1 MSHACPNRDTSSAWL
16 HACAAPQLLPALQIC
31 AETIEDYKT
40 KHRKRLLILRDKLAA
55 LPAGVATRMTIA
67 CVRSATTQSPDTF
80 RKVHA
85 KVQDDFHRTDRVLR
99 LDAGIEHM
107 QSARGSRD
115 WDTLKQMLVLR
126 FSEAFEQRM
135 EAFGEE
141 VRLDPP
147 SPPPCPT
154 APSDGSRHRPNY
166 PVVLPHACR
175 SAFLLPPKHTH
186 LFGRPVALL
195 QFLIVRT
202 HGWRRSVLCRSL
214 LIAAA
219 WTHHCRS
226 RWPCMSAT
234 CSCEC
239 RRL

>member
-1 MSHACPNRDTSSAWL
+1 MPLPEHPSL
-16 HACAAPQLLPALQIC
+16 HPAAPQPVQLQRPAAVQIC

-141 VRLDPP
+141 VRPP
-147 SPPPCPT
+147 GQP
-154 APSDGSRHRPNY
+154 
-166 PVVLPHACR
+166 
-175 SAFLLPPKHTH
+175 
-186 LFGRPVALL
+186 
-195 QFLIVRT
+195 
-202 HGWRRSVLCRSL
+202 
-214 LIAAA
+214 
-219 WTHHCRS
+219 
-226 RWPCMSAT
+226 SAT
-234 CSCEC
+234 QS
-239 RRL
+239 